1 MREFS
6 QFVTTWEDAAEL
18 GRTFRQAGDEARFEL
33 GDLVCFV
40 CVRREGR
47 PLTGADDKT
56 LTEFAREIGEHRP
69 VLSQLASMS
78 EFLSD
83 ELERQTCF
91 EMGVG
96 WHSLNAARIRTGW
109 KPGEPVIKKQRDLF
123 WQILTKEA
131 DGGDAKLSKR
141 SPVMRLKDELT
152 QLQKR
157 MGEIGM
163 RDNLPMVVYSGLATA
178 QDSLQPALDVLQI
191 ILDADGEKVAA

>member
-1 MREFS
+1 
-6 QFVTTWEDAAEL
+6 
-18 GRTFRQAGDEARFEL
+18 
-33 GDLVCFV
+33 
-40 CVRREGR
+40 
-47 PLTGADDKT
+47 
-56 LTEFAREIGEHRP
+56 
-69 VLSQLASMS
+69 MS

-163 RDNLPMVVYSGLATA
+163 RDNLPTIVYSGLATA